1 MSIIRVSEQA
11 YEKATLQAAKDNRS
25 VSQWVSMLI
34 MQHGASKARKKTQT
48 VPGLKELWIE
58 ANPQYIWS
66 AADASHLLALQKKI
80 ILLSGNDA
88 PERIKINFQAF
99 LNKLPQWYQDKGL
112 SILNSKF
119 NDIIKQASNRPY
131 DPAAKFA
138 NDELRKHNH
147 PQENNDAAVH

>member
-1 MSIIRVSEQA
+1 MVVRVSREA
-11 YEKATLQAAKDNRS
+11 HKKATQQAGRESRS
-25 VSQWVSMLI
+25 VSAWVSMLI

-48 VPGLKELWIE
+48 VPGLKELWME

-66 AADASHLLALQKKI
+66 AADATHLLALQKKI
-80 ILLSGNDA
+80 ILLSGNDI
-88 PERIKINFQAF
+88 PERIIINFQAF

-119 NDIIKQASNRPY
+119 NDIIKQASNRPH

-138 NDELRKHNH
+138 NDEHREHNH
-147 PQENNDAAVH
+147 PQEDNAGPVH